1 LDEQLLQDLPV
12 GAQHRLLDGRTMA
25 MTLIIAT
32 YLEVGPRR
40 VFAGAL
46 DWPGWSRRG
55 RDEDDALRTLVAY
68 GSRYAAA
75 VGTAAHDLEVPADT
89 SGLRVTE
96 RLQGNAG
103 TDFGVP
109 GVIPA
114 ADQRSLDAAEL
125 ERQVALLRAAWA
137 AFDAAAEAAAASS
150 AVLRKGP
157 RGGGREL
164 DAIVSHVLGADQG
177 YLRSLG
183 GRHQDGGGDARAEAA
198 GLRAAIVE
206 VLESRARGEPP
217 PRPSRSGK
225 LWPPRYFVRRSAW
238 HALDHAWEIEDRAT
252 APPA

>member
-1 LDEQLLQDLPV
+1 MTPV
-12 GAQHRLLDGRTMA
+12 
-25 MTLIIAT
+25 IAT

-46 DWPGWSRRG
+46 EWPGWSRRG
-55 RDEDDALRTLVAY
+55 RDQDDALRTLVAY
-68 GSRYAAA
+68 GPRYAAA
-75 VGTAAHDLEVPADT
+75 LGTAAHDLELPADT
-89 SGLRVTE
+89 SALRVTE

-109 GVIPA
+109 GVVPA
-114 ADQRSLDAAEL
+114 ADQRPLDAAEV
-125 ERQVALLRAAWA
+125 ERQVALLRASWA

-164 DAIVSHVLGADQG
+164 DAIVSHVLEADRA

-183 GRHQDGGGDARAEAA
+183 GRHQDGGAGIRAEAAGLRAEAA

-252 APPA
+252 APPSA